1 MVWKIKFKETAKK
14 EFFKLDRKWQKK
26 ILDYLDEIAMLENP
40 KSRGKPLIGDKKG
53 FWRYRIGDYRVICDL
68 QDGNLVILVL
78 VIGHRKE
85 IYD

>member
-1 MVWKIKFKETAKK
+1 LVWKIKFKETAKK